1 MDRPEFVGL
10 QLSVLVRS
18 KDQRS
23 RDVLDFLESLEFR
36 SEMQEEMANLIE
48 ACLKAGQVPFDEVI
62 ISLST
67 APAIARPVESA
78 GQNENKPSRLA
89 RLFGRK

>member
-18 KDQRS
+18 NDQRS
-23 RDVLDFLESLEFR
+23 RDVLDFLESIEFR
-36 SEMQEEMANLIE
+36 SEMQEEVANLIE
-48 ACLKAGQVPFDEVI
+48 ACLKASQVPFQEVI

-78 GQNENKPSRLA
+78 GRSENKPSRLA